1 MTNGNAMGG
10 DALSCP
16 MSEQY
21 VIGALAR
28 FPELMTSSTPLTETD
43 FADPINRRIYSVMQK
58 VAIRNHI
65 ADFVSITD
73 EMAGLPDGGELM
85 ACLMETLKTAPVKTM
100 YGTHVKLVKDAAV
113 RRNLT
118 ELLRICETDLADRDV
133 DLATTLEKLS
143 NASKTGDGLA
153 LTTTQVDAAV
163 AAMTLLEARTSESP
177 YTTGLKEL
185 DELCAGGLH
194 RGELTIIGAR
204 PAVGKT
210 ALALWL
216 AVHIAQTGKQ
226 VVYISRE
233 MQADR
238 LILRQVQG
246 DVDFDPAKLRTGGL
260 TDEDWTQIT
269 GALNEIAAL
278 PITYIEHVGDIER
291 MRTEIRTAAKN
302 GKCDVVIID
311 YLQLI
316 RSSDKQIDRNEYT
329 RISYVSRILK
339 ELTLELNIPVVALA
353 QVNRTGDREKPEM
366 TELKGSGSIEQD
378 ADNVILLHRTKDA
391 DEAMPSDRELY
402 PLYVKTGYAYL
413 LINVAKQRD
422 GMTGYFPL
430 LYNPARQT
438 YIEIARGDAPK

>member
-1 MTNGNAMGG
+1 MVG

-28 FPELMTSSTPLTETD
+28 FPELMTGGTPLTESD

-65 ADFVSITD
+65 ADFASITD

-85 ACLMETLKTAPVKTM
+85 ACLMDALKIAPAKTM
-100 YGTHVKLVKDAAV
+100 YGTHVRLVKDAAV
-113 RRNLT
+113 RRRLT
-118 ELLRICETDLADRDV
+118 ELLKTCETDLADKDA
-133 DLATTLEKLS
+133 DLTTTLDKLS
-143 NASKTGDGLA
+143 NASKTGDS
-153 LTTTQVDAAV
+153 LTVTVTQVDAAV
-163 AAMTLLEARTSESP
+163 AAMTLLDARTSESP
-177 YTTGLKEL
+177 YTTGLEEL
-185 DELCAGGLH
+185 DSILAGGLH
-194 RGELTIIGAR
+194 RGELTVIGAR

-210 ALALWL
+210 AFALWL
-216 AVHIAQTGKQ
+216 AVHIAQAGKQ

-233 MQADR
+233 MQANR
-238 LILRQVQG
+238 LILRQVQSG
-246 DVDFDPAKLRTGGL
+246 VDFDPAKLRTGGL
-260 TDEDWTQIT
+260 TDGDWTQIT
-269 GALNEIAAL
+269 GALNELATL

-291 MRTEIRTAAKN
+291 MRAEIRAAARDCR
-302 GKCDVVIID
+302 CDVVIID

-329 RISYVSRILK
+329 RVSYVSRVLK

-353 QVNRTGDREKPEM
+353 QINRTGDREKPEM
-366 TELKGSGSIEQD
+366 SELKGSGSIEQD
-378 ADNVILLHRTKDA
+378 ADNVILMHRTKDV

-402 PLYVKTGYAYL
+402 PLYIKTGYAYL
-413 LINVAKQRD
+413 IINVAKQRD
-422 GMTGYFPL
+422 GVTGSFPL